1 METPTPAADPRGHL
15 RLTNGEHPEQGAGAH
30 LYPGNIRDWKADAC
44 EARGGVR
51 IGGSI
56 DTRVLCATEL
66 K

>member
-1 METPTPAADPRGHL
+1 METPTSAADPRGHL
-15 RLTNGEHPEQGAGAH
+15 RLTNGVPPEQGAGAH
-30 LYPGNIRDWKADAC
+30 LYPGDICGWKADAC
-44 EARGGVR
+44 GARGGVW